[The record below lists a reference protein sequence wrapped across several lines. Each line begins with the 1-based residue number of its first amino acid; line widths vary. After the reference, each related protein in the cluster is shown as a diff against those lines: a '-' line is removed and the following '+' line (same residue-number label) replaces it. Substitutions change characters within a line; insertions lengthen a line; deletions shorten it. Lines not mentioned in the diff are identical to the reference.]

1 MPVRQI
7 FFLFKL
13 FSANTYFYLQIYC
26 IDMIFYTCHWI
37 LSVIGKLHI
46 WAKKKKAK
54 FPLKIAVKQSK
65 GFQKWLPIAIISLS
79 FLSFLL
85 FHFSPTTFPPTYLE
99 LFLFSLLWKNYCEK
113 KKNTTKTQ
121 KNNNAPKMKRGFTSG
136 GVRWAL
142 QPVPCPPRGTGRRRS
157 SSHGISDWEAPFFCP
172 NKTCSW
178 LCSLLLAAAVL
189 AGHPPGDLDTARGD
203 RGKWAGK
210 NISSISNCRG
220 LSSAI
225 KETLPPNSLRFMALS
240 VTWHYAFW
248 YRFWCINKKTFSTEV
263 LQIPHPTPP
272 KKKKKIWQLFLLK

>member
-113 KKNTTKTQ
+113 KKTQPKPKKTTMPQ
-121 KNNNAPKMKRGFTSG
+121 KWRGVSLLAG
-136 GVRWAL
+136 
-142 QPVPCPPRGTGRRRS
+142 C
-157 SSHGISDWEAPFFCP
+157 DE
-172 NKTCSW
+172 
-178 LCSLLLAAAVL
+178 LCSQSHV
-189 AGHPPGDLDTARGD
+189 PPGGWGGGGAPRM
-203 RGKWAGK
+203 
-210 NISSISNCRG
+210 G
-220 LSSAI
+220 LAIEKPRFSALT
-225 KETLPPNSLRFMALS
+225 KLVLGSVHSCWLQLSWQVTLPGTSIQPEETGGNEQGKIS
-240 VTWHYAFW
+240 
-248 YRFWCINKKTFSTEV
+248 
-263 LQIPHPTPP
+263 PP
-272 KKKKKIWQLFLLK
+272 